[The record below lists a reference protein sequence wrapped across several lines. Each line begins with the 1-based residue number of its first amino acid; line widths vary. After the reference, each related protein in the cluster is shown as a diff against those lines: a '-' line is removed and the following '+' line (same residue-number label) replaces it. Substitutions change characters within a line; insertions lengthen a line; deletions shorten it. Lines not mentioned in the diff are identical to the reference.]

1 MPDKSTLLKT
11 FNTQLFAFLDDVIA
25 IFPENT
31 DNKGVSLNCFNLI
44 RTSVLHL
51 NLYSIQY
58 DMNNRRYRDVRFLN

>member
-1 MPDKSTLLKT
+1 M
-11 FNTQLFAFLDDVIA
+11 NVIHFLYESKCSNIWSRENKA
-25 IFPENT
+25 NFFPENT

-58 DMNNRRYRDVRFLN
+58 DMNNRRYSDVRFLN